1 MVLTY
6 ENFVKLTSEREN
18 ICDALKLEGL
28 VDNPSIRGILMD
40 FG

>member
-6 ENFVKLTSEREN
+6 ENFVKLKSVSKK
-18 ICDALKLEGL
+18 ICDALKLGGL
-28 VDNPSIRGILMD
+28 IDNPLTRGIPVD